1 MPPRPTVKPKQS
13 RPLSAVYIG
22 KGAAGSSPSIH
33 GSSPLLPSSSFGT
46 SPGLPDLPEPPSPSS
61 SIGSVKSGLPSPPA
75 TNSTGSGSTGDP
87 ATIALRDRPLSLHS
101 NSSTSTSSGS
111 YAATTPIRR
120 TFNAPNSRS
129 SSRLGDRSM
138 EDAGADADFD
148 DDYDANDLDN
158 DNNADGDDTA
168 RLNRKPLGGSSNE
181 LEKSRGSTENQSALL
196 RAKSLAQRNR
206 LALDKLSRLGSPS
219 PARAG
224 TPNSRS
230 PAPSH
235 AGSSRSQSTR
245 QVRALPQP
253 PKNDLMR
260 SGSETERE
268 SEHHSHSTST
278 HSRSSHSSSS
288 HAPSIPSMQR
298 SVSHSATPARR
309 SATPPNTGKRKSPQ
323 TSPYNRLRHIS
334 APASPHKAR
343 LIAASSSSD
352 SNHSNSP
359 SHRRRSRAS
368 MASVQLTDFEE
379 EDDALDDRGPNPGG
393 TAREPKRDRTFNEH
407 DLITQSALAAVASSR
422 RSPLGNKRRGALPR
436 EFRSDLAD
444 GSPPNGDNSGR
455 KSSAGRFDTMRL
467 SPDARRY
474 SPENG
479 RNTWREPVTPFRTGV
494 GRSSTVREHRNG
506 PNPRWSSDDFR
517 SPTTSRQREFNTSMS
532 NDDSH
537 RERRQSLRGGSAESA
552 LAVWSPGGRTLL
564 GEGLRAAGLTRKRE
578 AAGRRAGGNEPTSNG
593 DVLKERVRKVDWS
606 PEDTIADGRTRAMV
620 DRERERGAPAQR
632 ASTSMAHYQYQ
643 DRDSPDAPR
652 EHILRGHRST
662 FSLASKDRER
672 DAYTS
677 DRSTSVLDR
686 YSAKSGHP
694 PTPRLNVAHLQ
705 DRLTTSSPFGTTR
718 RYSAQPPTPQTEHGK
733 LMVDSLTMFES
744 ALSKVPRNQPLST
757 SLGPGTGSAHTDLLQ
772 NAQGM
777 VFAADRLCSLL
788 KQGSARAVES
798 QVEAEVESAT
808 RDSHTREIVDLWG
821 NVAADYRE
829 GSRTADELIRGIT
842 GLLLGMGKVMREVVA
857 DRGGVSEFGSPAIHG
872 RHVSLGE
879 DDLVRRVS
887 PDIGHRHHGSGHASG
902 QGSRSG
908 GGSHAE
914 GSSGRQSVASRHSWD
929 PSRDKDKDREDALR
943 RLAGDITRSES
954 VLARASPATFQR
966 LKDHDGYPKRHQTFE
981 TPPPASLRSS
991 VPQSAGPAA
1000 SIRRLFTPRDR
1011 RDDLPPEETSTSAK
1025 PMVTLDSQE
1034 TVHPSPTPA
1043 SRQLRGSPAVDRPRP
1058 LPPLAVPK
1066 PLPTLPSERRSLD
1079 KSADTPLSTR
1089 ERERRRATNRG
1100 NERPTPPS
1108 ITSPANPTI
1117 ALTPHTV
1124 SNNPERSPF
1133 PRTGSSKTQGK
1144 VTFSRP
1150 SAVSVSKSLS
1160 EQLHQSDHEPKR
1172 TISITSVEAEADPSS
1187 LGARNY
1193 VVSPV
1198 SGSESENTKRKSL
1211 AVRSM
1216 RMSLDSQRDDEERGN
1231 LKSSDVHAADRS
1243 AASTILPSTGRRER
1257 RRTVTD
1263 IWLR

>member
-1 MPPRPTVKPKQS
+1 M
-13 RPLSAVYIG
+13 
-22 KGAAGSSPSIH
+22 
-33 GSSPLLPSSSFGT
+33 
-46 SPGLPDLPEPPSPSS
+46 
-61 SIGSVKSGLPSPPA
+61 
-75 TNSTGSGSTGDP
+75 
-87 ATIALRDRPLSLHS
+87 
-101 NSSTSTSSGS
+101 
-111 YAATTPIRR
+111 RR
-120 TFNAPNSRS
+120 IFCQ
-129 SSRLGDRSM
+129 
-138 EDAGADADFD
+138 
-148 DDYDANDLDN
+148 
-158 DNNADGDDTA
+158 
-168 RLNRKPLGGSSNE
+168 K
-181 LEKSRGSTENQSALL
+181 
-196 RAKSLAQRNR
+196 
-206 LALDKLSRLGSPS
+206 ALDKPSRLGSPS

-260 SGSETERE
+260 SGSETKRE

-309 SATPPNTGKRKSPQ
+309 SATPPNAGNRKSPQ

-393 TAREPKRDRTFNEH
+393 TAREPKRDRTLNEH
-407 DLITQSALAAVASSR
+407 NSITQSALAAVASSR

-436 EFRSDLAD
+436 EFRSDLVD

-455 KSSAGRFDTMRL
+455 KSSAGRFDTRRL

-494 GRSSTVREHRNG
+494 GRSSTVREH
-506 PNPRWSSDDFR
+506 
-517 SPTTSRQREFNTSMS
+517 PTVSE
-532 NDDSH
+532 
-537 RERRQSLRGGSAESA
+537 RGGSAESA

-564 GEGLRAAGLTRKRE
+564 GEGLRAAGLTKKRE
-578 AAGRRAGGNEPTSNG
+578 EAGRRAGGNEPTSNG
-593 DVLKERVRKVDWS
+593 DVFKERVRKVD
-606 PEDTIADGRTRAMV
+606 DGRTRAMV

-652 EHILRGHRST
+652 EHILRGHRS
-662 FSLASKDRER
+662 
-672 DAYTS
+672 
-677 DRSTSVLDR
+677 
-686 YSAKSGHP
+686 HP

-718 RYSAQPPTPQTEHGK
+718 RRYSAQPPTPQTEHGK
-733 LMVDSLTMFES
+733 LMVDSLTMFET
-744 ALSKVPRNQPLST
+744 ALSKVPRNQSLST

-798 QVEAEVESAT
+798 QVEAEVESASL
-808 RDSHTREIVDLWG
+808 DSHTREIVDLWG

-943 RLAGDITRSES
+943 RLAGDITKSES

-991 VPQSAGPAA
+991 VPQSDGPAA

-1025 PMVTLDSQE
+1025 PTHFRSATMKLFIRLPHPLRVNCVALLQWTAQGLSLLLPFQSRSQ
-1034 TVHPSPTPA
+1034 
-1043 SRQLRGSPAVDRPRP
+1043 LYLLNAV
-1058 LPPLAVPK
+1058 
-1066 PLPTLPSERRSLD
+1066 
-1079 KSADTPLSTR
+1079 
-1089 ERERRRATNRG
+1089 
-1100 NERPTPPS
+1100 
-1108 ITSPANPTI
+1108 
-1117 ALTPHTV
+1117 
-1124 SNNPERSPF
+1124 RSPF
-1133 PRTGSSKTQGK
+1133 PRTESSKTQGK

-1160 EQLHQSDHEPKR
+1160 EQLHQSDHERKR

-1211 AVRSM
+1211 TARSM

-1263 IWLR
+1263 IWPR